1 MKIFY
6 LKNKL
11 GFPVTCVAS
20 KIVHPLA
27 GQPMVYFDFATHN
40 PADRYDR
47 ARARKTAVARLEKH
61 SRYGVYLHSEKG
73 ETRRAIVEEIAS
85 VADSQAARDAAYL
98 WLQKEPAN
106 KLLSEEAAKAI
117 VDALPIINELF
128 GQRELI
134 HAMELAGYTADWK
147 QLWKINA
154 DALSKKVL

>member
-6 LKNKL
+6 LRDKS

-47 ARARKTAVARLEKH
+47 ARARKTAIARLEKH
-61 SRYGVYLHSEKG
+61 GRYGVYLRAEKG

-85 VADSQAARDAAYL
+85 VSDSQAARDAAYL
-98 WLQKEPAN
+98 WLQKEPS
-106 KLLSEEAAKAI
+106 KILSEAAAKA
-117 VDALPIINELF
+117 VHDALPIINELF
-128 GQRELI
+128 GRDGLES
-134 HAMELAGYTADWK
+134 AMEQAGYSVDWK

-154 DALSKKVL
+154 DVLSKKVL